1 MRSDPY
7 CVKSPQKPI
16 RVTQSTCVMH
26 TLRAAGRG
34 AHCPS
39 VFVRRSFYFIGYRPR
54 THCKCSKCACSPVW
68 LPPPPAS
75 GLPGE
80 FSPNLPEP
88 VLGRLQ
94 VLRFRNSFVFTT
106 RPPRDAAPSCRS
118 CPSRPQGRR
127 HMCQCARSAGS
138 RWVPQSKRSLHCS
151 ARSHCGAAPRRRSMS
166 GLQGQRFSAA
176 RGLRQGPG
184 RPHGAPEAAG
194 VASLMTCATRRRGQL
209 RFHNA
214 PHFGTLKKRNKRH
227 KTTPA
232 VV

>member
-1 MRSDPY
+1 MVGLCFAFPSMFVY
-7 CVKSPQKPI
+7 NY
-16 RVTQSTCVMH
+16 VMWS
-26 TLRAAGRG
+26 LAARRAAGRTYRYIPV
-34 AHCPS
+34 CVYLKVCS
-39 VFVRRSFYFIGYRPR
+39 QSSDYRS
-54 THCKCSKCACSPVW
+54 W
-68 LPPPPAS
+68 
-75 GLPGE
+75 
-80 FSPNLPEP
+80 
-88 VLGRLQ
+88 
-94 VLRFRNSFVFTT
+94 LRFRNSFVFTT

-166 GLQGQRFSAA
+166 GLQGQCFSAA

-214 PHFGTLKKRNKRH
+214 LAPSC
-227 KTTPA
+227 
-232 VV
+232 

>member
-1 MRSDPY
+1 M
-7 CVKSPQKPI
+7 
-16 RVTQSTCVMH
+16 
-26 TLRAAGRG
+26 
-34 AHCPS
+34 
-39 VFVRRSFYFIGYRPR
+39 
-54 THCKCSKCACSPVW
+54 
-68 LPPPPAS
+68 AS
-75 GLPGE
+75 GSAGE
-80 FSPNLPEP
+80 GAGSNTDKKIKSGRMVTPP
-88 VLGRLQ
+88 VICNYRSE
-94 VLRFRNSFVFTT
+94 LRFRNSFVFTT

-166 GLQGQRFSAA
+166 GLQGQCFSAA

-214 PHFGTLKKRNKRH
+214 HFWH
-227 KTTPA
+227 PPA
-232 VV
+232 LAAHE

>member
-1 MRSDPY
+1 MREFGLFLLGLGKTTCPY
-7 CVKSPQKPI
+7 MYLPTYPTYGKLKKFALETANAWGLSSSILFSTTFLEPQLP
-16 RVTQSTCVMH
+16 
-26 TLRAAGRG
+26 LA
-34 AHCPS
+34 
-39 VFVRRSFYFIGYRPR
+39 YR
-54 THCKCSKCACSPVW
+54 C
-68 LPPPPAS
+68 
-75 GLPGE
+75 G
-80 FSPNLPEP
+80 
-88 VLGRLQ
+88 
-94 VLRFRNSFVFTT
+94 LRFRNSFVFTT

-214 PHFGTLKKRNKRH
+214 PHFWH
-227 KTTPA
+227 PPA
-232 VV
+232 SRA

>member
-1 MRSDPY
+1 MAAGSTASESAHEQP
-7 CVKSPQKPI
+7 
-16 RVTQSTCVMH
+16 RVCCGDVPS
-26 TLRAAGRG
+26 RAARGEARPIGLLQAGRARADVG
-34 AHCPS
+34 WPGG
-39 VFVRRSFYFIGYRPR
+39 RRRRGYR
-54 THCKCSKCACSPVW
+54 SW
-68 LPPPPAS
+68 
-75 GLPGE
+75 
-80 FSPNLPEP
+80 
-88 VLGRLQ
+88 
-94 VLRFRNSFVFTT
+94 LRFRNSFVFTT

-176 RGLRQGPG
+176 RGLRHGPG
-184 RPHGAPEAAG
+184 RPHRAPEAAG

-214 PHFGTLKKRNKRH
+214 PHFWH
-227 KTTPA
+227 PPA
-232 VV
+232 SRA